1 MKEFNGFGLS
11 LSQTG
16 TTYYCFNA
24 RKTDLQSLV
33 KIETI
38 AQITAINKK
47 YRLFKLYD
55 TDSIG
60 MISISFN

>member
-11 LSQTG
+11 LSLTG
-16 TTYYCFNA
+16 ATYYCFNA
-24 RKTDLQSLV
+24 RKTDLHSLV

-38 AQITAINKK
+38 AQINAINNK
-47 YRLFKLYD
+47 YRLFKMYD

-60 MISISFN
+60 MISIAFN

>member
-24 RKTDLQSLV
+24 RKTNLQTLV

-38 AQITAINKK
+38 AQINAINNK
-47 YRLFKLYD
+47 YRLFKMYD

-60 MISISFN
+60 MISVSFN